1 MTDKTRTYAEGIE
14 FTAEVPDEFA
24 GILTPEAVAFVAKL
38 SREYR
43 GRVDDLLAKRAERQE
58 RISAGEM
65 PDFLPETREIREGD
79 WKISAIPDDLQDRRV
94 ELTGPPDRK
103 MTINALNSGASC
115 WMADF
120 EDANCP
126 TWHNMLESQLNM
138 KEAIERTI
146 TFDDPKTG
154 KHYELKE
161 DVAVILA
168 RPRGWHLFE
177 KHMLVDGE
185 QVPGGLFDFGLY
197 FFHNAQT
204 LLDNG
209 SGPYFYLPK
218 LESHLEARLW
228 NDVFELAQDELGIPR
243 GTIKATVLIETILAT
258 FEMHEILYELREHS
272 AGLNCGRWDY
282 IFSYI
287 KKFREEDMLLPDRN
301 LVTMTVP
308 FMRAYSLLTIKTCH
322 QRGAHA
328 MGGMAAQIPRSDD
341 PEWTEFAN
349 NKVREDKEREAK
361 DGHDGTWVAHPGMV
375 GLAKEVF
382 DEYMPQ
388 PNQVHKIPDV
398 SPSAADLL
406 EKPEGQITM
415 DGFRNNISVG
425 VQYLAAWLA
434 GRGAVP
440 VFNLMEDSA
449 TAEISRA
456 QVWQWI
462 HHQRGILEDGT
473 EVTEDLFNETLE
485 EELEKI
491 KTDIVGP
498 ERWEQDEFGKA
509 AELFARISTDDE
521 FVELL
526 TIVQTPRTGTEA
538 RPSAPVLLPRSVG
551 HVSTPHDVKEGAP
564 CAQLAHM

>member
-1 MTDKTRTYAEGIE
+1 MADTTRTYAEGIE
-14 FTAEVPDEFA
+14 FTAEIPDEFA
-24 GILTPEAVAFVAKL
+24 QILTPEAVAFVAML
-38 SREYR
+38 SREFR
-43 GRVDDLLAKRAERQE
+43 GRVDELLAKRAKRQE
-58 RISAGEM
+58 RINAGEM

-79 WKISAIPDDLQDRRV
+79 WKIAPIPDDLQDRRV

-146 TFDDPKTG
+146 AFDDPKTG
-154 KHYELKE
+154 KHYELHE

-185 QVPGGLFDFGLY
+185 QVPSGLFDFGLY
-197 FFHNAQT
+197 FFHNART

-218 LESHLEARLW
+218 MESYLEARLW
-228 NDVFELAQDELGIPR
+228 NDVFNLAQDELGIPR

-287 KKFREEDMLLPDRN
+287 KKFREHDMLLPDRN
-301 LVTMTVP
+301 SVTMTVP

-375 GLAKEVF
+375 GLAKEAF

-388 PNQVHKIPDV
+388 PNQLDKIPDV
-398 SPSAADLL
+398 NPSAADLL
-406 EKPEGQITM
+406 EKPEGPMTM
-415 DGFRNNISVG
+415 EGFRNNISVG

-440 VFNLMEDSA
+440 VFNLMEDAA

-462 HHQRGILEDGT
+462 HHPKGILDDGT
-473 EVTEDLFNETLE
+473 EVTEDLFNQVLD

-491 KTDIVGP
+491 KNDIVGP

-521 FVELL
+521 FVEFL
-526 TIVQTPRTGTEA
+526 T
-538 RPSAPVLLPRSVG
+538 LPG
-551 HVSTPHDVKEGAP
+551 YEYLD
-564 CAQLAHM
+564 

>member
-1 MTDKTRTYAEGIE
+1 
-14 FTAEVPDEFA
+14 
-24 GILTPEAVAFVAKL
+24 
-38 SREYR
+38 
-43 GRVDDLLAKRAERQE
+43 
-58 RISAGEM
+58 
-65 PDFLPETREIREGD
+65 
-79 WKISAIPDDLQDRRV
+79 
-94 ELTGPPDRK
+94 
-103 MTINALNSGASC
+103 
-115 WMADF
+115 MADF

-146 TFDDPKTG
+146 AFDDPNSG
-154 KHYELKE
+154 KHYELNDE
-161 DVAVILA
+161 VAVILA

-177 KHMLVDGE
+177 KHVLVDGKE
-185 QVPGGLFDFGLY
+185 VPAGIFDFGLY
-197 FFHNAQT
+197 FFHNAQA
-204 LLDNG
+204 LLDMG

-218 LESHLEARLW
+218 MESHLEARLW
-228 NDVFELAQDELGIPR
+228 NDIFVMAQDEFGIPQ

-287 KKFREEDMLLPDRN
+287 KKFREQDMLLPDRN
-301 LVTMTVP
+301 SVTMTVP
-308 FMRAYSLLTIKTCH
+308 FMRDYSLLTIKTCH
-322 QRGAHA
+322 QHGAHA

-375 GLAKEVF
+375 GLAKKAF

-388 PNQVHKIPDV
+388 PNQIEKMPDV
-398 SPSAADLL
+398 DVSAADLVD
-406 EKPEGQITM
+406 KPEGEITM
-415 DGFRNNISVG
+415 DGFRNNVSVG

-440 VFNLMEDSA
+440 VFNLMEDAA

-462 HHQRGILEDGT
+462 HHDQGVLEDGT
-473 EVTEDLFNETLE
+473 EVTKDLFQEVLE

-491 KTDIVGP
+491 KDIVGE

-509 AELFARISTDDE
+509 ADLFARISTDDE
-521 FVELL
+521 FVEFLTLPGYELL
-526 TIVQTPRTGTEA
+526 
-538 RPSAPVLLPRSVG
+538 
-551 HVSTPHDVKEGAP
+551 K
-564 CAQLAHM
+564 

>member
-1 MTDKTRTYAEGIE
+1 MTERTRTYAEGIE
-14 FTAEVPDEFA
+14 FTAEIPEEFEQ
-24 GILTPEAVAFVAKL
+24 ILTPEAVAFVAKL

-43 GRVDDLLAKRAERQE
+43 GRVVELLEKRAERQE
-58 RISAGEM
+58 RINAGEM
-65 PDFLPETREIREGD
+65 PDFLPETKDVREGD
-79 WKISAIPDDLQDRRV
+79 WKIAPIPDDLQDRRV

-138 KEAIERTI
+138 KEAIEGTI
-146 TFDDPKTG
+146 SFDDPDSG
-154 KHYELKE
+154 KHYQLHE
-161 DVAVILA
+161 DTAVILA

-197 FFHNAQT
+197 FFHNART

-218 LESHLEARLW
+218 MESHLEARLW

-349 NKVREDKEREAK
+349 NKVREDKEREAQ

-375 GLAKEVF
+375 GLAKEAF

-388 PNQVHKIPDV
+388 PNQLDKIPDV
-398 SPSAADLL
+398 DPSAEDLL
-406 EKPEGQITM
+406 EKPEGNITM

-440 VFNLMEDSA
+440 VFNLMEDAA

-462 HHQRGILEDGT
+462 HHDRGILEDGT
-473 EVTEDLFNETLE
+473 EVTEDLFNTTLE
-485 EELEKI
+485 EELDKI
-491 KTDIVGP
+491 KNDIVGP
-498 ERWEQDEFGKA
+498 ERWETDEFGNA
-509 AELFARISTDDE
+509 AQLFARISTDDE
-521 FVELL
+521 FVEFL
-526 TIVQTPRTGTEA
+526 T
-538 RPSAPVLLPRSVG
+538 LPG
-551 HVSTPHDVKEGAP
+551 YEFLD
-564 CAQLAHM
+564 

>member
-1 MTDKTRTYAEGIE
+1 MTEGTRTYAEGIE
-14 FTAEVPDEFA
+14 FTAEIPEEFEE
-24 GILTPEAVAFVAKL
+24 ILTPEAVAFVAKL

-43 GRVDDLLAKRAERQE
+43 GRVVELLQKRAERQE

-65 PDFLPETREIREGD
+65 PDFLPETKDVREGD
-79 WKISAIPDDLQDRRV
+79 WKIAPIPDDLQDRRV

-138 KEAIERTI
+138 KEAIEGTI
-146 TFDDPKTG
+146 AFDDPDSG
-154 KHYELKE
+154 KHYELHE
-161 DVAVILA
+161 ETAVILA

-218 LESHLEARLW
+218 MESHLEARLW
-228 NDVFELAQDELGIPR
+228 NDVFELAQDELGFPR

-301 LVTMTVP
+301 SVTMTVP

-375 GLAKEVF
+375 GLAREAF

-388 PNQVHKIPDV
+388 PNQIDKIPDV
-398 SPSAADLL
+398 DPSAEDLL
-406 EKPEGQITM
+406 EKPDGEITM

-440 VFNLMEDSA
+440 VFNLMEDAA

-462 HHQRGILEDGT
+462 HHDRGILEDGT

-491 KTDIVGP
+491 KNDIVGP
-498 ERWEQDEFGKA
+498 ERWETDEFGNA
-509 AELFARISTDDE
+509 AQLFARISTDDK
-521 FVELL
+521 FVEFL
-526 TIVQTPRTGTEA
+526 T
-538 RPSAPVLLPRSVG
+538 LPG
-551 HVSTPHDVKEGAP
+551 YEFLD
-564 CAQLAHM
+564 

>member
-1 MTDKTRTYAEGIE
+1 MTERTRTYAEGIE
-14 FTAEVPDEFA
+14 FTAEIPEEFER
-24 GILTPEAVAFVAKL
+24 ILTPEAVAFVAKL

-43 GRVDDLLAKRAERQE
+43 GRVVELLDKRAERQE
-58 RISAGEM
+58 RINAGEM
-65 PDFLPETREIREGD
+65 PDFLPETKDVREGD
-79 WKISAIPDDLQDRRV
+79 WKIAPIPDDLQDRRV

-138 KEAIERTI
+138 KEAIEGTI
-146 TFDDPKTG
+146 SFDDPDSG
-154 KHYELKE
+154 KHYQLHE
-161 DVAVILA
+161 DTAVILA

-197 FFHNAQT
+197 FFHNART

-218 LESHLEARLW
+218 MESHFEARLW
-228 NDVFELAQDELGIPR
+228 NDVFELAQDELGVPR

-287 KKFREEDMLLPDRN
+287 KKFREQDMLLPDRN
-301 LVTMTVP
+301 SVTMTVP

-349 NKVREDKEREAK
+349 NKVREDKEREAQ

-375 GLAKEVF
+375 GLAKEAF
-382 DEYMPQ
+382 DAYMPQ
-388 PNQVHKIPDV
+388 PNQLDKIPDV
-398 SPSAADLL
+398 DPSAEDLL
-406 EKPEGQITM
+406 EKPEGEITM

-440 VFNLMEDSA
+440 VFNLMEDAA

-462 HHQRGILEDGT
+462 HHDRGILEDGT
-473 EVTEDLFNETLE
+473 EVTEDLFNTTLE
-485 EELEKI
+485 EELDKI
-491 KTDIVGP
+491 KNDIVGP
-498 ERWEQDEFGKA
+498 ERWETDEFGNA
-509 AELFARISTDDE
+509 AQLFARISTEDE
-521 FVELL
+521 FVEFL
-526 TIVQTPRTGTEA
+526 T
-538 RPSAPVLLPRSVG
+538 LPG
-551 HVSTPHDVKEGAP
+551 YEFLD
-564 CAQLAHM
+564 

>member
-1 MTDKTRTYAEGIE
+1 MEKQQFGEGVEITAPIPEE
-14 FTAEVPDEFA
+14 FEE
-24 GILTPEAVAFVAKL
+24 ILTPEAVGFVAKL
-38 SREYR
+38 AREF
-43 GRVDDLLAKRAERQE
+43 GGKVDEILQARQERQE
-58 RISAGEM
+58 RINGGEM
-65 PDFLPETREIREGD
+65 PDFLPETKEIREGD
-79 WKISAIPDDLQDRRV
+79 WRIAPIPEDLQDRRV

-138 KEAIERTI
+138 KEAIGRTI
-146 TFDDPKTG
+146 AFDDPSSG
-154 KHYELKE
+154 KHYELNDE
-161 DVAVILA
+161 VAVILA

-177 KHMLVDGE
+177 KHMLVDGKE
-185 QVPGGLFDFGLY
+185 VPAGIFDFGLY
-197 FFHNAQT
+197 FFHNAQA
-204 LLDNG
+204 LLDMG

-218 LESHLEARLW
+218 MESHLEARLW
-228 NDVFELAQDELGIPR
+228 NDIFVIAQDDLGIPQ

-287 KKFREEDMLLPDRN
+287 KKFREQDMLLPDRN
-301 LVTMTVP
+301 SVTMTVP
-308 FMRAYSLLTIKTCH
+308 FMRDYSLLTIKTCH
-322 QRGAHA
+322 QHGAHA

-349 NKVREDKEREAK
+349 NKVHEDKEREAK

-375 GLAKEVF
+375 GLAKKAF

-388 PNQVHKIPDV
+388 PNQLDKIPDV
-398 SPSAADLL
+398 SVSAEDLID
-406 EKPEGQITM
+406 KPEGEITM
-415 DGFRNNISVG
+415 DGFRNNVSVG

-440 VFNLMEDSA
+440 VFNLMEDAA

-462 HHQRGILEDGT
+462 HHDQGVLEDGT
-473 EVTEDLFNETLE
+473 EVTEELFREVLD

-491 KTDIVGP
+491 KDIVGE

-509 AELFARISTDDE
+509 ADLFARISTDDE
-521 FVELL
+521 FVEFLTLPGYELL
-526 TIVQTPRTGTEA
+526 
-538 RPSAPVLLPRSVG
+538 
-551 HVSTPHDVKEGAP
+551 K
-564 CAQLAHM
+564 

>member
-24 GILTPEAVAFVAKL
+24 EILTPEAVAFVAKL

-43 GRVDDLLAKRAERQE
+43 GRVEDLLTRRAERQE

-79 WKISAIPDDLQDRRV
+79 WKIAPIPDDLKDRRV

-138 KEAIERTI
+138 KEAIDGTI
-146 TFDDPKTG
+146 AFDDPKTG
-154 KHYELKE
+154 KHYELNE
-161 DVAVILA
+161 DIAVILA

-185 QVPGGLFDFGLY
+185 QVSGALFDFGLY

-204 LLDNG
+204 LLYSG

-218 LESHLEARLW
+218 LESHLEAKLW
-228 NDVFELAQDELGIPR
+228 NDVFELAQDEFGIPR

-287 KKFREEDMLLPDRN
+287 KKFREHDMLLPDRN
-301 LVTMTVP
+301 SVTMTVP

-388 PNQVHKIPDV
+388 PNQLGKIPDV
-398 SPSAADLL
+398 SPSASDLL
-406 EKPEGQITM
+406 EKPEGNITM

-521 FVELL
+521 FVEFL
-526 TIVQTPRTGTEA
+526 TIPGYEY
-538 RPSAPVLLPRSVG
+538 L
-551 HVSTPHDVKEGAP
+551 D
-564 CAQLAHM
+564 

>member
-24 GILTPEAVAFVAKL
+24 EILTPEAVAFVAKL

-43 GRVDDLLAKRAERQE
+43 GRVEELLTKRAERQE

-65 PDFLPETREIREGD
+65 PDFLQETREIREGD
-79 WKISAIPDDLQDRRV
+79 WKIAPIPDDLQDRRV

-138 KEAIERTI
+138 KEAIEGTI
-146 TFDDPKTG
+146 AFDDPKTG
-154 KHYELKE
+154 KHYELNE

-204 LLDNG
+204 LRDNG

-218 LESHLEARLW
+218 LESHLEAKLW

-287 KKFREEDMLLPDRN
+287 KKFREQDMLLPDRN
-301 LVTMTVP
+301 SVTMTVP

-375 GLAKEVF
+375 SLAKEAF

-388 PNQVHKIPDV
+388 PNQLDKIPDV
-398 SPSAADLL
+398 GPSAEDLL
-406 EKPEGQITM
+406 EKPEGNITM

-425 VQYLAAWLA
+425 VQYIAAWLA

-473 EVTEDLFNETLE
+473 EVTEDLFNKTLD

-498 ERWEQDEFGKA
+498 ERWEADEFGKA
-509 AELFARISTDDE
+509 SELFARISTDDE
-521 FVELL
+521 FVEFL
-526 TIVQTPRTGTEA
+526 T
-538 RPSAPVLLPRSVG
+538 LPG
-551 HVSTPHDVKEGAP
+551 YKYLD
-564 CAQLAHM
+564 

>member
-1 MTDKTRTYAEGIE
+1 MEEQRYGEGIE
-14 FTAEVPDEFA
+14 VTAEVPEEFEE
-24 GILTPEAVAFVAKL
+24 ILTPEAVGFVAKL
-38 SREYR
+38 AREFS
-43 GRVDDLLAKRAERQE
+43 GRVDEILQARQERQE
-58 RISAGEM
+58 RINNGEM
-65 PDFLPETREIREGD
+65 PDFLPETEEIREGD
-79 WKISAIPDDLQDRRV
+79 WQIASIPEDLQDRRV

-126 TWHNMLESQLNM
+126 TWYNMLESQLNM
-138 KEAIERTI
+138 KEAIGRTI
-146 TFDDPKTG
+146 AFDDPSSG
-154 KHYELKE
+154 KHYELN
-161 DVAVILA
+161 DGVAVILA

-177 KHMLVDGE
+177 KHMLVDGKE
-185 QVPGGLFDFGLY
+185 VPAGIFDFGLY
-197 FFHNAQT
+197 LFHNAQA
-204 LLDNG
+204 LLDSG

-218 LESHLEARLW
+218 MESHLEARLW
-228 NDVFELAQDELGIPR
+228 NDIFVMAQDDLGIPQ

-287 KKFREEDMLLPDRN
+287 KKFREQDMLLPDRN
-301 LVTMTVP
+301 SVTMTVP
-308 FMRAYSLLTIKTCH
+308 FMRDYSLLTIKTCH
-322 QRGAHA
+322 QHGAHA

-375 GLAKEVF
+375 RLAKKAF

-388 PNQVHKIPDV
+388 PNQIDKMPDV
-398 SPSAADLL
+398 DVSAEDLI
-406 EKPEGQITM
+406 EKPEGEITM
-415 DGFRNNISVG
+415 DGFRNNVSVG

-440 VFNLMEDSA
+440 VFNLMEDAA

-462 HHQRGILEDGT
+462 HHDQGVLEDGT
-473 EVTEDLFNETLE
+473 EVTEELFRKVLD

-491 KTDIVGP
+491 KDIVG
-498 ERWEQDEFGKA
+498 EDRWENDEFGNA
-509 AELFARISTDDE
+509 ADLFARISTDDE
-521 FVELL
+521 FVEFLTLPGYELL
-526 TIVQTPRTGTEA
+526 
-538 RPSAPVLLPRSVG
+538 
-551 HVSTPHDVKEGAP
+551 K
-564 CAQLAHM
+564 

>member
-1 MTDKTRTYAEGIE
+1 MGKTQQRFEEGVE
-14 FTAEVPDEFA
+14 FTSPIPEEFEE
-24 GILTPEAVAFVAKL
+24 ILTPEAASFVAKL
-38 SREYR
+38 SREFH
-43 GRVDDLLAKRAERQE
+43 GRVEEILQRRAERQE
-58 RISAGEM
+58 RIDAGEM
-65 PDFLPETREIREGD
+65 PDFLPETKDIREGD
-79 WKISAIPDDLQDRRV
+79 WKIAPIPDDLQDRRV

-103 MTINALNSGASC
+103 MTINALNSGSAT

-126 TWHNMLESQLNM
+126 TWHNMLESQQNLRD
-138 KEAIERTI
+138 AIDRTI
-146 TFDDPKTG
+146 TYDDPESG
-154 KHYELKE
+154 KHYELNE
-161 DVAVILA
+161 DLTSLATIIA

-177 KHMLVDGE
+177 KHMLVDGK
-185 QVPGGLFDFGLY
+185 QVPAGIFDFGLY
-197 FFHNAQT
+197 FFHNVRT
-204 LLDNG
+204 LLDAG

-218 LESHLEARLW
+218 MESHLEARLW
-228 NDVFELAQDELGIPR
+228 NDVFVMAQDELGIPQ
-243 GTIKATVLIETILAT
+243 GTIKATVLIETITAT
-258 FEMHEILYELREHS
+258 FEENEILYELREHS
-272 AGLNCGRWDY
+272 SGLNFGRWDY

-287 KKFREEDMLLPDRN
+287 KKFREHDMLLPDRN
-301 LVTMTVP
+301 SVTMTVP
-308 FMRAYSLLTIKTCH
+308 FMRAYTLLTIKTCH

-328 MGGMAAQIPRSDD
+328 IGGMAAQIPSRDD

-349 NKVREDKEREAK
+349 NKVREDKEREAE

-375 GLAKEVF
+375 GLAKKAF
-382 DEYMPQ
+382 DENMPQ
-388 PNQVHKIPDV
+388 PNQLDKIPDV

-406 EKPEGQITM
+406 EKPEGPITM

-440 VFNLMEDSA
+440 VFNLMEDAA

-473 EVTEDLFNETLE
+473 EVTEDLFNETLD

-521 FVELL
+521 FVEFL
-526 TIVQTPRTGTEA
+526 T
-538 RPSAPVLLPRSVG
+538 LPG
-551 HVSTPHDVKEGAP
+551 YEYLD
-564 CAQLAHM
+564 